1 MEICFIYFILLKIFH
16 VQCLTKDV
24 YMKVLFLSMYGTRV
38 TDNCWSNLQQEE
50 NRSILRCVTIFSQK
64 KKKMQILLQA
74 TVCSETVKLNWA
86 EILLVYIIFLDV
98 ASGESLLHW
107 EPSAYVWI
115 SVLSSSISRIL
126 AQNLLSSPS
135 SCLYII
141 NIHLYYFAWW
151 FKQFSLC
158 SFE

>member
-1 MEICFIYFILLKIFH
+1 MCNHFFTKIKNADFIASN
-16 VQCLTKDV
+16 CLQ
-24 YMKVLFLSMYGTRV
+24 SSG
-38 TDNCWSNLQQEE
+38 
-50 NRSILRCVTIFSQK
+50 
-64 KKKMQILLQA
+64 
-74 TVCSETVKLNWA
+74 LNWA

-135 SCLYII
+135 SCLYINRSI
-141 NIHLYYFAWW
+141 YIYIVDQYTSILFCLVVQAIFFVLFWIMLELFLLWRWHILNIFLN
-151 FKQFSLC
+151 LLL
-158 SFE
+158 